1 MKILLIAASLLLV
14 VGVTAQKVKV
24 GDAYLG
30 GVVAYLIQPGEPGYE
45 KKHPHGLLAAKGD
58 AGKLV
63 KWQEAINLAK
73 EFRDGGFDDWR
84 IPVKEDL
91 LKLFNNKDLIGGFQV
106 GNYWTSQLSK
116 EDDKGAYLI
125 NFYNGYTYTEYMEN
139 AVYAR
144 FVRKF

>member
-1 MKILLIAASLLLV
+1 MKILLIAASLLFV

-45 KKHPHGLLAAKGD
+45 KKHPHGLLAAKAD

-91 LKLFNNKDLIGGFQV
+91 LKLFNYKDLIAGFQV

>member
-1 MKILLIAASLLLV
+1 MKILLIAVSLV
-14 VGVTAQKVKV
+14 SFVSVHAQKVKV

-30 GVVAYLIQPGEPGYE
+30 GVVAYLLQPGEPGYG
-45 KKHPHGLLAAKGD
+45 KKHPHGLLAAKAD

-91 LKLFNNKDLIGGFQV
+91 IKLFNNKDLIGGFQV

-116 EDDKGAYLI
+116 EDEKGAYLI

>member
-1 MKILLIAASLLLV
+1 MKILLIAVSLLLV

-45 KKHPHGLLAAKGD
+45 KKHPHGLLAAKAD

>member
-45 KKHPHGLLAAKGD
+45 KKHPHGLLAAKAD

-125 NFYNGYTYTEYMEN
+125 NFYNGFTYTEYMEN

>member
-45 KKHPHGLLAAKGD
+45 KKHPHGLLAAKAD